1 MERGCPEEP
10 ARSGG
15 QPSAP
20 GRREES
26 RERPPEGAD
35 GCGGAAEPQAPP
47 GKLKKTA
54 LRLFG
59 GKRSIC
65 TLPSFFGGRS
75 KGQGKA
81 ASKKG
86 LGKCR
91 THEGLSGG
99 GSEQG
104 DGAPLESPWEGS
116 GESPPCPLPSS
127 RSAPS
132 AVDAGSESGRRDG
145 SPPMEGCEKK
155 AGGEKSSLPRAK
167 KGLKGFLNSI
177 RRHRKSKAAE
187 SEPAELPEWSGAA
200 EEAGKDAGAGAES
213 RGAAGGRGPGPVPA
227 AVPAPGGLGGEGSAA
242 TATPCREAAQP
253 GRPAAS
259 DGGSEGDAAAM
270 PGEREGAGT
279 KSEAEAVTCA
289 ELDPEQLLL
298 AFHPDLVDTD
308 PPCLHTGELLSLLL
322 GDVTSLK
329 SFDSLTGCGDDIAEP
344 EVAES
349 SLSVERGRDAGKR
362 SSCLV
367 SYQGGGEEMA
377 EAEEAEEFLPQVWE
391 GSGDGGYGAQVSSS
405 SLETQDGRPYVGD
418 ALEGVE
424 LLTPQSEQQ
433 ESAPNSDEGYYDST
447 TPGPEEEGGEGL
459 GELKKERL
467 PRDSYSGDA
476 LYEFDA
482 LLSPSLGEESLFE
495 GKVSRPGIFSYFLDF
510 CLPAER
516 SLVRVLGEKRGLM
529 ETEEERLAA
538 IQKELLYWEL
548 QREPLPRRRDLPGR
562 EKCPRD
568 KPCLECQGRGAGS
581 GGKQASRLGSP
592 PAGSPGPRRGVNG
605 GVSAAR
611 GEKAEWGD
619 LAGPVCPES
628 RPDGH
633 QAQGGGLLP
642 PGKSLAGP
650 ASEAQGGLPG
660 GSVPGGAAPGRA
672 GLFSGYGLPERGG
685 GDDEPPVG
693 GEAEPEQAVSFSQA
707 LVEFAGSGTLFS
719 SLSESLGSSGSGSS
733 FTQNLPALPTMAPAG
748 GGASFSRGRR
758 VAWQRETP
766 HCRKALPSSCSGLR
780 AAAMAEPRLLEM
792 LDLAIGTPEPGAIN
806 FRVLHSLLRTMLEGL
821 AQLGWEQAAQTP
833 PGLEQ
838 EGDRAQGPGEQ
849 LSGTDPLAGTASGG
863 ARLASVATDV
873 GEMKE
878 KVKENESGI
887 SKALDEIGDMKA
899 AQSRMGEDIQAMQ
912 EALGLL
918 QDRLQEAAGRLP
930 GPRDRRVMDM
940 DEESSGSQSPSS
952 ESPQEDTDIQRGGR
966 SALGPEGAGGQAV
979 PTAGEGTLGTQ
990 PGSLGMQA
998 GRQGAAATAEKGAG
1012 APTAGRR
1019 GSSDAS
1025 PTTPGMRPGSPGIQT
1040 HIPGMQPGSP
1050 GIQTHIP
1057 GMHTGSPG
1065 IETYAPG
1072 MQPGSPGI
1080 QTHIP
1085 GMHTGSPGIQTH
1097 IPGMHTGSP
1106 GIQTHIPG
1114 MQPGSPGIQTHIPG
1128 MQPGSPGIQTH
1139 IPGMQPGSPGI
1150 QTHIPGMQPGS
1161 PGIQTHIPGMQ
1172 PGSPGI
1178 QTHIPGMQPGSPGIQ
1193 THIPGMQP
1201 GSPGIQTHIPGM
1213 QPGSPGIQTH
1223 IPGMQPGSPG
1233 IQTHIPGMQPGSP
1246 GIQTH
1251 IPGMQPGSP
1260 GIQTHIPGMQPGSPG
1275 IQTHI
1280 PGMQPGSPGI
1290 QTHIPGM
1297 QPGSPGIQTHIPGM
1311 QPGSPGIQTHIPG
1324 MQPGSP
1330 GIQTHIPGMQPG
1342 SPGIQTHIPGMQ
1354 PGSPGIQTH
1363 IPGMQPGSPGIQT
1376 HIPGMQPG
1384 SPGIQTHIPGMQPG
1398 SPGIQTHIPGM
1409 QPGSPGIQTHIPGMQ
1424 PGSPGIQTH
1433 IPGMQPGSPGIQTH
1447 IPGMQPGSP
1456 GIQTHIPG
1464 MQPGSPGIQTH
1475 IPGMQPGSPGIQT
1488 HIPGMQPGSPGIQ
1501 THIPGMQPG
1510 SPGIQTHIP
1519 GMQPGSPGIQTHIPG
1534 MQPGSPGI
1542 QTHIPGMQPG
1552 SPGIQTHIPGMQPG
1566 SPGIQ
1571 THIPGM
1577 QPGSPGIQTH
1587 IPGMQPGSPGI
1598 QTHIPGM
1605 QPGSPGIQTHIPG
1618 MQPGSPGIQTHI
1630 PGMQPG
1636 SPGIQTHIPGM
1647 QPGSP
1652 GIQTHIPGM
1661 QPGSPG
1667 IQTHI
1672 PGMQPGSPGIQ
1683 THIPGMHTGSP
1694 GIQTHIPEMHT
1705 GSPGIQTHI
1714 PGMHTGSP
1722 GIKTHI
1728 PGMHTGSPG
1737 IETYAPG
1744 MQPGSPGT
1752 SPLQEWAVPVGT
1764 PGSSGVPRDERSVS
1778 FGGQVSSRDGQ
1789 ASNLQDEKGK
1799 IRQLKDAF
1807 GILGAPGADWE
1818 VDGSAQTTLPPG

>member
-81 ASKKG
+81 SSKKG

-99 GSEQG
+99 GGEQG

-242 TATPCREAAQP
+242 TATPCGEAAQP

-308 PPCLHTGELLSLLL
+308 PPCLHAGELLSLLL

-377 EAEEAEEFLPQVWE
+377 EAEEAEKFLPQVWE
-391 GSGDGGYGAQVSSS
+391 GSGDRGYGAQVSSS

-510 CLPAER
+510 CLPVEK
-516 SLVRVLGEKRGLM
+516 SLVRALGEKRGLM

-642 PGKSLAGP
+642 PGKSPTGP

-733 FTQNLPALPTMAPAG
+733 FTQNLPALPTMVT
-748 GGASFSRGRR
+748 FDM
-758 VAWQRETP
+758 V
-766 HCRKALPSSCSGLR
+766 
-780 AAAMAEPRLLEM
+780 
-792 LDLAIGTPEPGAIN
+792 D
-806 FRVLHSLLRTMLEGL
+806 V
-821 AQLGWEQAAQTP
+821 
-833 PGLEQ
+833 EQ
-838 EGDRAQGPGEQ
+838 EGEGECERHPELNGGEAIAEAFEEGYGRKESPAECRESPSPGGSFPSCPWGVASLPRCLRPHGPSPSTPAP
-849 LSGTDPLAGTASGG
+849 LSVGRRSRSLDTESLEWELAHSQEAPGGGPQAGRPRWPREGGRRDSGG
-863 ARLASVATDV
+863 ARRSRSEEEAEEAEGGWSRPGVWPLWAEAEAAAGGMKHWGFAPAAAAERAWEAPEQPVSPGPSLSRSVA
-873 GEMKE
+873 
-878 KVKENESGI
+878 
-887 SKALDEIGDMKA
+887 GDPA
-899 AQSRMGEDIQAMQ
+899 SRW
-912 EALGLL
+912 
-918 QDRLQEAAGRLP
+918 
-930 GPRDRRVMDM
+930 PR
-940 DEESSGSQSPSS
+940 E
-952 ESPQEDTDIQRGGR
+952 PQEPEPSRRPSRPCHLPLRGEGR
-966 SALGPEGAGGQAV
+966 RPRERPQGEAGGQKLPV
-979 PTAGEGTLGTQ
+979 WLPPGEAEPELP
-990 PGSLGMQA
+990 PGFRFACSP
-998 GRQGAAATAEKGAG
+998 EKGAPCKPVG
-1012 APTAGRR
+1012 IAQGIPQHPPGSARPAGSPERCGEPLKGR
-1019 GSSDAS
+1019 AGPGHPLPLGCAS
-1025 PTTPGMRPGSPGIQT
+1025 AAGNVTPGQ
-1040 HIPGMQPGSP
+1040 
-1050 GIQTHIP
+1050 
-1057 GMHTGSPG
+1057 
-1065 IETYAPG
+1065 
-1072 MQPGSPGI
+1072 
-1080 QTHIP
+1080 
-1085 GMHTGSPGIQTH
+1085 
-1097 IPGMHTGSP
+1097 
-1106 GIQTHIPG
+1106 
-1114 MQPGSPGIQTHIPG
+1114 
-1128 MQPGSPGIQTH
+1128 
-1139 IPGMQPGSPGI
+1139 
-1150 QTHIPGMQPGS
+1150 
-1161 PGIQTHIPGMQ
+1161 
-1172 PGSPGI
+1172 
-1178 QTHIPGMQPGSPGIQ
+1178 
-1193 THIPGMQP
+1193 
-1201 GSPGIQTHIPGM
+1201 
-1213 QPGSPGIQTH
+1213 
-1223 IPGMQPGSPG
+1223 
-1233 IQTHIPGMQPGSP
+1233 
-1246 GIQTH
+1246 
-1251 IPGMQPGSP
+1251 
-1260 GIQTHIPGMQPGSPG
+1260 
-1275 IQTHI
+1275 
-1280 PGMQPGSPGI
+1280 
-1290 QTHIPGM
+1290 
-1297 QPGSPGIQTHIPGM
+1297 
-1311 QPGSPGIQTHIPG
+1311 
-1324 MQPGSP
+1324 
-1330 GIQTHIPGMQPG
+1330 
-1342 SPGIQTHIPGMQ
+1342 
-1354 PGSPGIQTH
+1354 
-1363 IPGMQPGSPGIQT
+1363 
-1376 HIPGMQPG
+1376 
-1384 SPGIQTHIPGMQPG
+1384 
-1398 SPGIQTHIPGM
+1398 
-1409 QPGSPGIQTHIPGMQ
+1409 
-1424 PGSPGIQTH
+1424 
-1433 IPGMQPGSPGIQTH
+1433 
-1447 IPGMQPGSP
+1447 
-1456 GIQTHIPG
+1456 
-1464 MQPGSPGIQTH
+1464 
-1475 IPGMQPGSPGIQT
+1475 
-1488 HIPGMQPGSPGIQ
+1488 
-1501 THIPGMQPG
+1501 
-1510 SPGIQTHIP
+1510 
-1519 GMQPGSPGIQTHIPG
+1519 
-1534 MQPGSPGI
+1534 
-1542 QTHIPGMQPG
+1542 
-1552 SPGIQTHIPGMQPG
+1552 
-1566 SPGIQ
+1566 
-1571 THIPGM
+1571 
-1577 QPGSPGIQTH
+1577 
-1587 IPGMQPGSPGI
+1587 
-1598 QTHIPGM
+1598 
-1605 QPGSPGIQTHIPG
+1605 
-1618 MQPGSPGIQTHI
+1618 
-1630 PGMQPG
+1630 
-1636 SPGIQTHIPGM
+1636 
-1647 QPGSP
+1647 
-1652 GIQTHIPGM
+1652 
-1661 QPGSPG
+1661 
-1667 IQTHI
+1667 
-1672 PGMQPGSPGIQ
+1672 
-1683 THIPGMHTGSP
+1683 
-1694 GIQTHIPEMHT
+1694 
-1705 GSPGIQTHI
+1705 
-1714 PGMHTGSP
+1714 
-1722 GIKTHI
+1722 
-1728 PGMHTGSPG
+1728 
-1737 IETYAPG
+1737 
-1744 MQPGSPGT
+1744 
-1752 SPLQEWAVPVGT
+1752 
-1764 PGSSGVPRDERSVS
+1764 
-1778 FGGQVSSRDGQ
+1778 
-1789 ASNLQDEKGK
+1789 
-1799 IRQLKDAF
+1799 
-1807 GILGAPGADWE
+1807 
-1818 VDGSAQTTLPPG
+1818 